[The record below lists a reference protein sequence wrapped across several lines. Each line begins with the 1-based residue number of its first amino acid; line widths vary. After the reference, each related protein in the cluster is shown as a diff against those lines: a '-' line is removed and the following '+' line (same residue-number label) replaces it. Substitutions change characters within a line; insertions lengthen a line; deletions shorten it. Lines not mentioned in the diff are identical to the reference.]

1 MNLKVIKSIKL
12 IAVLFSGAF
21 LLLGSATVDA
31 GADKTINEGES
42 VTLDGSKST
51 ADDGAAITA
60 YTWSENGTV
69 YCQNSQICTIDNLSA
84 GIHHITLTMT
94 QSNGQIFSDDVTV
107 TVNQTM
113 ETIGQAIMGPISKG
127 DFRIE
132 KLSDHT
138 LIAEGKTTEGD
149 GANVNSAGLIKVS
162 QSVAE
167 NLVSGYYV
175 VTVTGGSDI
184 DKDDNNV
191 WDTTPTPNHGTL
203 HALLTDTQIQDGD
216 FRVTVLTEVVYQS
229 VQEIIADGGNIQ
241 KDLLEE
247 EISNRMTW
255 LLKEAS
261 NGGDIDGDGD
271 IDSDDMLQWNPATD
285 YGKLR
290 TGNEEKLSEIAQK
303 VLNGEDVTQDAFT
316 LVIAPGS
323 APVANDMNVTV
334 RENKTKQLTLNA
346 SDPDGDALTYT
357 IVTPPA
363 HGKLSGTAPDLTYT
377 PDKDYPGD
385 DSFTYKVNDG
395 SEDSNIA
402 TVSIDIK
409 GYRLVEKTTLTDELE
424 YVKYT
429 YDSMGRLI
437 KKEEGERI
445 GGSEYID
452 RLEEY
457 TNTYDAQGNLKRRD
471 IDRGGDGTVDGY
483 ESFTYDDQGRVL
495 TRFSHNTQFTNPG
508 YYEYTYDTQGH
519 LLTEKDDYQADGDF
533 EYKRV
538 YTYDAQGRVIKKTYD
553 YNYDGTIDD
562 TYTYSYIDA
571 SDGGYTKITHD
582 SDASYLFIE
591 KYDANGNITES
602 GYGNENGEITDDVE
616 YSVYTW
622 IEI

>member
-84 GIHHITLTMT
+84 GIHHITLKIT
-94 QSNGQIFSDDVTV
+94 QSNGEVMRDDVTV
-107 TVNQTM
+107 TVNK
-113 ETIGQAIMGPISKG
+113 I
-127 DFRIE
+127 
-132 KLSDHT
+132 
-138 LIAEGKTTEGD
+138 
-149 GANVNSAGLIKVS
+149 VVS
-162 QSVAE
+162 
-167 NLVSGYYV
+167 
-175 VTVTGGSDI
+175 
-184 DKDDNNV
+184 
-191 WDTTPTPNHGTL
+191 
-203 HALLTDTQIQDGD
+203 
-216 FRVTVLTEVVYQS
+216 
-229 VQEIIADGGNIQ
+229 
-241 KDLLEE
+241 
-247 EISNRMTW
+247 
-255 LLKEAS
+255 
-261 NGGDIDGDGD
+261 
-271 IDSDDMLQWNPATD
+271 
-285 YGKLR
+285 
-290 TGNEEKLSEIAQK
+290 
-303 VLNGEDVTQDAFT
+303 
-316 LVIAPGS
+316 GS

-395 SEDSNIA
+395 SEDSNIV